1 MPRLPHV
8 KTWSAAERL
17 HLNRSHTARGDTT
30 AGTDG
35 RSMCPRLAEP
45 HPTQKVDWMHH
56 TMTHLCLGI
65 SANDLQVP
73 GRHEEALL
81 LFLGC
86 LVQQG
91 GQEHAQVKIQRPR
104 PPLMHKASKKY
115 QGWAFES
122 HQMWDQQFEQTA
134 RKGEKKY
141 LLLSMN

>member
-1 MPRLPHV
+1 
-8 KTWSAAERL
+8 
-17 HLNRSHTARGDTT
+17 
-30 AGTDG
+30 
-35 RSMCPRLAEP
+35 
-45 HPTQKVDWMHH
+45 MHR

-104 PPLMHKASKKY
+104 LPSMHKASKKY

-122 HQMWDQQFEQTA
+122 HQV
-134 RKGEKKY
+134 
-141 LLLSMN
+141 